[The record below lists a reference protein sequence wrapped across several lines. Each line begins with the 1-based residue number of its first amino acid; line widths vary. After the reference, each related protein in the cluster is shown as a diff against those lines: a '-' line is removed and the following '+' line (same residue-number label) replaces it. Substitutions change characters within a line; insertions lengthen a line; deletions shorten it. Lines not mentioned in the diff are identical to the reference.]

1 VVITELALANGRR
14 ADLVA
19 LDRSGAIT
27 LVEVKASRAD
37 FRADRKW
44 QEYLCWCDRFY
55 FAVADG
61 FPLELLPPEEGV
73 LLADRFAAEIL
84 RQARLRTLGPARR
97 KALLIRF
104 ARASAARLQALLDP
118 PL

>member
-1 VVITELALANGRR
+1 
-14 ADLVA
+14 
-19 LDRSGAIT
+19 
-27 LVEVKASRAD
+27 
-37 FRADRKW
+37 
-44 QEYLCWCDRFY
+44 
-55 FAVADG
+55 
-61 FPLELLPPEEGV
+61 V